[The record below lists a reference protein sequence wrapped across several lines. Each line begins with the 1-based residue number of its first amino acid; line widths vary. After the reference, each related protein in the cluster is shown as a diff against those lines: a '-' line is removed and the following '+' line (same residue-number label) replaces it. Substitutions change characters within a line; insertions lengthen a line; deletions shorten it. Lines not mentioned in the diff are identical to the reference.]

1 MAEKKSF
8 IMYKNWA
15 TLLVGLPEEDV
26 GQIMKAICSKELDKE
41 YEITSQ
47 TAQAVFDMMAPQLDE
62 DDAKY
67 QAKCEQGRMYANKR
81 WGNKD
86 ECNTNVSEMDAN
98 PSEKNGNPSKEDANP
113 SNKNGYPSKNNGYPS
128 KENGYP
134 MPTHSDNDNDNDTDN
149 DNDNDTPNGVYKASA
164 KADARDTRVSRSDVE
179 AVITTW
185 NDLPDPVPKV
195 AKMSA
200 QSTRAKSLKARI
212 SQYGFDEV
220 MRAIENVRNS
230 PFLLGQVKD
239 FVITFDWFVKPNN
252 FSKVLD
258 GNYLGRDAPSE
269 RSGTTYGM
277 SQQELDEGAARIEA
291 AMALERGELY
301 GEQ

>member
-1 MAEKKSF
+1 MAEEKQSF
-8 IMYKNWA
+8 IMYASWA
-15 TLLVGLPEEDV
+15 TLLAGLPEEEA
-26 GQIMKAICSKELDKE
+26 GQIIKAICSKKLGRE

-47 TAQAVFDMMAPQLDE
+47 TAQAVFDMIAPQLDE
-62 DDAKY
+62 DAAKY
-67 QAKCEQGRMYANKR
+67 QETCEKRKAAIRKR
-81 WGNKD
+81 WGNDNKCIEEKNECTTNVIQKD
-86 ECNTNVSEMDAN
+86 TNVSEKNTNVS
-98 PSEKNGNPSKEDANP
+98 
-113 SNKNGYPSKNNGYPS
+113 
-128 KENGYP
+128 KENTSVSEENTNVIQMY
-134 MPTHSDNDNDNDTDN
+134 SDTDT
-149 DNDNDTPNGVYKASA
+149 DSDSESESESDTPNGVVYKASA
-164 KADARDTRVSRSDVE
+164 KADARDARASHADIDSAVSS
-179 AVITTW
+179 W
-185 NDLPDPVPKV
+185 NTLPDPVPKV
-195 AKMSA
+195 AKLSA
-200 QSTRAKSLKARI
+200 QSTRAKSLRARI

-291 AMALERGELY
+291 AMALERSELH
-301 GEQ
+301 GGQ

>member
-15 TLLVGLPEEDV
+15 TLLVGLSEEDV

-86 ECNTNVSEMDAN
+86 ECDTNVSKMDAN
-98 PSEKNGNPSKEDANP
+98 PSEKNANPSKEDANP
-113 SNKNGYPSKNNGYPS
+113 SNKNGYPS

-134 MPTHSDNDNDNDTDN
+134 MPTHSDNDNDNDN
-149 DNDNDTPNGVYKASA
+149 DTDTPNGVYKASA
-164 KADARDTRVSRSDVE
+164 KADARDTRVPRSDVE
-179 AVITTW
+179 AVITAW
-185 NDLPDPVPKV
+185 NDLPAQVPKIHKLV
-195 AKMSA
+195 DT
-200 QSTRAKSLKARI
+200 STRMKLLKARI
-212 SQYGFDEV
+212 KGYGVDKVLE
-220 MRAIENVRNS
+220 AIKNVRNS
-230 PFLLGQVKD
+230 PFLLGERTD
-239 FVITFDWFVKPNN
+239 FTITFDWFIGPKN
-252 FSKVLD
+252 FPKVLD
-258 GNYLGRDAPSE
+258 GNYLDRA
-269 RSGTTYGM
+269 RSGTPQGTPQADPLVHKM
-277 SQQELDEGAARIEA
+277 TDEDYERIKRA
-291 AMALERGELY
+291 IGGTPKQAGGGNL
-301 GEQ
+301 

>member
-1 MAEKKSF
+1 MTEKKSF

-15 TLLVGLPEEDV
+15 TLLVGLSEEDV

-41 YEITSQ
+41 YEIKSQ

-62 DDAKY
+62 DAAKY
-67 QAKCEQGRMYANKR
+67 QETCEKRKAAIRKR
-81 WGNKD
+81 WGNDNKCTKEKN
-86 ECNTNVSEMDAN
+86 ECNTNAVQKGTDVSEEYT
-98 PSEKNGNPSKEDANP
+98 SVSKEDTRVLE
-113 SNKNGYPSKNNGYPS
+113 KNTNVIQMYSDT
-128 KENGYP
+128 ENE
-134 MPTHSDNDNDNDTDN
+134 NENENENDT
-149 DNDNDTPNGVYKASA
+149 DTPNGVVYKASA

-179 AVITTW
+179 AVITAW

-195 AKMSA
+195 AKLSA

-220 MRAIENVRNS
+220 MRAIGNVRNS